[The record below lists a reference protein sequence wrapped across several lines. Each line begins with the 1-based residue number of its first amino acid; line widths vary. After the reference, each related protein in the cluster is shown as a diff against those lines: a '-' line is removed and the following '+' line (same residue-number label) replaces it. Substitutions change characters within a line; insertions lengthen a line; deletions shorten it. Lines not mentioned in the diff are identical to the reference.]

1 MFKKVL
7 ATCLAGA
14 MAVSLAACGSSSP
27 ETQAP
32 ATTAAAAQEQESAE
46 ASGDTGG
53 GQRGCDHRKGGL

>member
-27 ETQAP
+27 ETQEP
-32 ATTAAAAQEQESAE
+32 ATEAAPEAEQPAAEPVQAE
-46 ASGDTGG
+46 AAPEPEKKDEA
-53 GQRGCDHRKGGL
+53 